1 MFCVVCFNVSGW
13 VYMKLLHT
21 ICMFFLNY
29 SLMKITN
36 NLSLEIVTLLSGNG
50 QPIQLFN

>member
-1 MFCVVCFNVSGW
+1 
-13 VYMKLLHT
+13 
-21 ICMFFLNY
+21 
-29 SLMKITN
+29 MKITN